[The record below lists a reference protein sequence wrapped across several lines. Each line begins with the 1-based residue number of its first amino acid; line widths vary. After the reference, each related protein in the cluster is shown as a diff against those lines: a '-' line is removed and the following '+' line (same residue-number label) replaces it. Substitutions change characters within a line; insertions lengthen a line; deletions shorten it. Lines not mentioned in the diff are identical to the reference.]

1 MPVVYLDLFQLYKQ
15 LIRVYKF
22 YFETKIDQ
30 SILTKGRNMF
40 AMIIGAASAGLIMK
54 FKPEFFVRAT
64 LAMLTLYFC
73 VEYFE
78 IYSLLIVMNYGPE
91 FAIGA
96 VAAFFAARL
105 HTVLVQPLV
114 KGKWPEFKNYYVARG
129 IVVDSRTVTHNQS
142 VGTVSKGVFGNDV
155 INVNHYSTDYD
166 TLSIQLTDGSVTQI
180 TGVNLKNHTKPG
192 HEIVFG
198 GAVGHSFYSLLN
210 MTTNEVYSDRA
221 AGKIEASIM
230 GVVSGIPGL
239 GAFMNA
245 IFFVFGSKYLRR
257 VVRLKACYSTNHM
270 EYERSHIRL
279 QFLYLTVFPLLAWA
293 MCMYGVL
300 SQGKALGLAL
310 IVPLVLSVIHVQ
322 LWRKDYERFRSFL
335 VSQLRNKAGETA

>member
-1 MPVVYLDLFQLYKQ
+1 
-15 LIRVYKF
+15 
-22 YFETKIDQ
+22 
-30 SILTKGRNMF
+30 MF
-40 AMIIGAASAGLIMK
+40 AMFIGAATAALIMK
-54 FKPEFFVRAT
+54 FKPELLVKAT
-64 LAMLTLYFC
+64 LGLLALYFC

-78 IYSLLIVMNYGPE
+78 MYSLLFVMNNGPE

-96 VAAFFAARL
+96 VAVFFVARL
-105 HTVLVQPLV
+105 YAVLFQPLV

-129 IVVDSRTVTHNQS
+129 TVVDSKTVTHNQS

-166 TLSIQLTDGSVTQI
+166 TLSVQLKDGSVTQI

-198 GAVGHSFYSLLN
+198 GAVGHSFFSLLN

-221 AGKIEASIM
+221 AGKIEASLM

-245 IFFVFGSKYLRR
+245 IIFVFGSKYLRQ
-257 VVRLKACYSTNHM
+257 VVRMKACYSTNHM
-270 EYERSHIRL
+270 EYERNHIQF
-279 QFLYLTVFPLLAWA
+279 QFLYLTAFPMLAWA
-293 MCMYGVL
+293 MHTYGVL
-300 SQGKALGLAL
+300 SQGMALGLAL
-310 IVPLVLSVIHVQ
+310 IVPLVLSIIHVQ

-335 VSQLRNKAGETA
+335 VAQLRSKAAETA